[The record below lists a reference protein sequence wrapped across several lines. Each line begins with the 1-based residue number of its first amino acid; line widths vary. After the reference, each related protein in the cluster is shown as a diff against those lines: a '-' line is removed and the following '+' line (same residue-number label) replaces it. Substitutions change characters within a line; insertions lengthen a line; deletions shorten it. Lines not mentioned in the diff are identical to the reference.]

1 MITGRQLQET
11 HMTPGLT
18 IIILAR
24 NEAIHIARAVASAKR
39 LTDSVWVVDSD
50 SIDNTAALAAA
61 AGAHVVNSD
70 ARSFSEKLN
79 WAITHVPLETPWVM
93 RLDADEL
100 VSDPMAAGLTDALST
115 MPSDVCGVYVR
126 RQLWFM
132 GQWMRHGG
140 MYPTW
145 SMRIWRKG
153 CAVCESRDLDE
164 HMLLTRGT
172 ARWVTLD
179 VIDSPLIDLSTWVD
193 KHNRYSTSEVAAI
206 RKADTSEQL
215 IRPRLFG
222 SSVERTRWIKLNVF
236 YRLPGML
243 RASLY
248 FLYRYVLRG
257 GFLDGRKGLI
267 FHVLHGFWYRFLV
280 DAKLFELTEQRA
292 RRP

>member
-1 MITGRQLQET
+1 VITGHQLQEQ

-24 NEAIHIARAVASAKR
+24 NEAIHIPRAVASAKR
-39 LTDSVWVVDSD
+39 LTDTVWVVDSD
-50 SIDNTAALAAA
+50 SIDNTAALAAE

-100 VSDPMAAGLTDALST
+100 VSDPMAAGLADSLSA

-164 HMLLTRGT
+164 HM
-172 ARWVTLD
+172 
-179 VIDSPLIDLSTWVD
+179 PLIDLSTWID
-193 KHNRYSTSEVAAI
+193 KHNRYSTSEVAAA
-206 RKADTSEQL
+206 RTAATSEQL
-215 IRPRLFG
+215 IHPRLFG

-280 DAKLFELTEQRA
+280 DAKLLELAEQHA

>member
-1 MITGRQLQET
+1 MTSRQLQEER
-11 HMTPGLT
+11 MTPDLT
-18 IIILAR
+18 IIILAH
-24 NEAIHIARAVASAKR
+24 NEAIHIGRAVASAKR
-39 LTDSVWVVDSD
+39 LTDTVWVVDSD
-50 SIDNTAALAAA
+50 STDNTATLATK

-100 VSDPMAAGLTDALST
+100 VSDSMAARLAHALSA
-115 MPSDVCGVYVR
+115 MPSEICGVYVR

-172 ARWVTLD
+172 ARWVKLD
-179 VIDSPLIDLSTWVD
+179 VIDSPLIDLSTWID
-193 KHNRYSTSEVAAI
+193 KHNSYSTREVAAA
-206 RKADTSEQL
+206 RKAATSEQL
-215 IRPRLFG
+215 INPRFFG

>member
-1 MITGRQLQET
+1 MITSRQLQEQ

-39 LTDSVWVVDSD
+39 LTDTVWVVDSD
-50 SIDNTAALAAA
+50 SIDNTAALAAE

-100 VSDPMAAGLTDALST
+100 VSDPMAAGLADALST
-115 MPSDVCGVYVR
+115 MPLDVCGVYVR

-140 MYPTW
+140 MFPTW

-172 ARWVTLD
+172 ARWLKLD
-179 VIDSPLIDLSTWVD
+179 VIDSPLIDLSTWID
-193 KHNRYSTSEVAAI
+193 KHNRYSTSEVAAA
-206 RKADTSEQL
+206 RTAATSEQL
-215 IRPRLFG
+215 IHPRLFG

-280 DAKLFELTEQRA
+280 DAKLFELAEQRA